1 MTKPPKL
8 LDPHSICGLPQ
19 SLQGTPVPQ
28 GLRATKKKTRGDLPE
43 AVDPA
48 TFKYIKQI
56 TGAAPAFSPSV
67 PSDASKLSSSQ
78 QSFIRHYVSS
88 GGITKIALAQ
98 SSSTRKELEAWKT
111 EPIFQKE
118 LRDAQ
123 EDWVEELRKA
133 AMLRATAKSD
143 ILLMFLLK
151 AMRPDVFDEDV
162 RKQHYTGLTSSR
174 DNIPVRAT
182 LVRDNTFNVSI
193 SSEQAGEI
201 RDILLASESIES
213 IESSEDR
220 MDDSK
225 EPTEDNI

>member
-1 MTKPPKL
+1 MKKNNPE
-8 LDPHSICGLPQ
+8 LDPSVVCGLPE
-19 SLQGTPVPQ
+19 SLRTDGV
-28 GLRATKKKTRGDLPE
+28 AKKKKLQPTRRGELPE

-56 TGAAPAFSPSV
+56 TGQAPAFSALSTSDLSASDGEL
-67 PSDASKLSSSQ
+67 SDAQK
-78 QSFIRHYVSS
+78 SFIRYYVSS
-88 GGITKIALAQ
+88 GGITKIALRECF
-98 SSSTRKELEAWKT
+98 STRKDLEEWKT
-111 EPIFQKE
+111 QHTFKKALQ
-118 LRDAQ
+118 DAQ

-162 RKQHYTGLTSSR
+162 RKQQYTGLTSSK

-201 RDILLASESIES
+201 RDILLASESS
-213 IESSEDR
+213 DSTEDR
-220 MDDSK
+220 MDDMDDSK
-225 EPTEDNI
+225 EPSS